1 LAGGFT
7 EQLGSQFWKPV
18 IAAQQG
24 GHMEEQSSFFSEN
37 HNRLLSIATWAKIL
51 ARVVLIVYLLWAV
64 LLLFQNPAI
73 FRSSDSIQVFF
84 KDNFFDA
91 FRLLVNVLATL
102 LRGIIFY
109 LFLKGLSLGLNMIV
123 ETDVNYRERQGG

>member
-1 LAGGFT
+1 
-7 EQLGSQFWKPV
+7 
-18 IAAQQG
+18 
-24 GHMEEQSSFFSEN
+24 MEEQSGFFSEN

-73 FRSSDSIQVFF
+73 FRSSDNIQVFF

>member
-1 LAGGFT
+1 
-7 EQLGSQFWKPV
+7 
-18 IAAQQG
+18 
-24 GHMEEQSSFFSEN
+24 MEEQSSFFSEN
-37 HNRLLSIATWAKIL
+37 HNRLLNIATWAKIL

>member
-1 LAGGFT
+1 
-7 EQLGSQFWKPV
+7 
-18 IAAQQG
+18 
-24 GHMEEQSSFFSEN
+24 MEEQSGFFSEN
-37 HNRLLSIATWAKIL
+37 HNRLLSIATWAMVL
-51 ARVVLIVYLLWAV
+51 ARVVLIVYLLWAI
-64 LLLFQNPAI
+64 LLLFQNPAL
-73 FRSSDSIQVFF
+73 FRSSDSIQDFF